1 MNNISQLVQLIK
13 NNNDISVDGL
23 HSLILQL
30 GLNDQD
36 LQEQPQELSEYFGKG
51 LRLWQYPNQLS
62 RFANYIANLNIKS
75 YLEIGCR
82 FGGTFIFIAEIL
94 AKNNE
99 DIRLY
104 ACDIIPMSDPLLNYS
119 QIRKFHYLEMS
130 STSKEFKS
138 FVNCYMPE
146 FVFIDGYHSY
156 DVVKND
162 FDVCDSLN
170 TKYIVLHDIDSDVC
184 PGVKKVWNEIKNDN
198 RFETLEF
205 CDQYKSVSGNF
216 LGIGLAIRK

>member
-1 MNNISQLVQLIK
+1 MDNITQLVQLIK
-13 NNNDISVDGL
+13 SHNDTSIESL

-36 LQEQPQELSEYFGKG
+36 LQEQPLELSEYFGKG
-51 LRLWQYPNQLS
+51 LKMWQYPNQLS
-62 RFANYIANLNIKS
+62 KFGNYIANLNIKS

-94 AKNNE
+94 AKKNE

-104 ACDIIPMSDPLLNYS
+104 ACDMIPMSDILSKYS
-119 QIRKFHYLEMS
+119 RIRKLHYLKMS

-138 FVNCYMPE
+138 FVGSCPPE
-146 FVFIDGYHSY
+146 FVFIDGDHSY
-156 DVVKND
+156 AGVKND
-162 FDVCDSLN
+162 FDLCDSLE
-170 TKYIVLHDIDSDVC
+170 TKYIVLHDIDNDVC
-184 PGVKKVWNEIKNDN
+184 PGVKEAWNEIKKDN

-205 CDQYKSVSGNF
+205 CDQYESVLGNF